1 MAMPQLARD
10 CVARGL
16 ITKRLRLIFSHTHSK
31 LPLHVYPVLSTATA
45 LYTTYLLHIC
55 WILFETV
62 LTMPTLLLTHPSLSS
77 DPVRVSEVTA
87 TLPYPVAHQML
98 DRLSTGAVS
107 LPQSHYSLIRVAPSG
122 TPLPPAVVALL
133 AEAVVPTGKIEGVA
147 QAQNMDAIMNGLLVA
162 GEGEETAWTRPDVQ
176 KVVLLKRRAPG
187 DTQATSISLFSKAPS
202 SSASSPALSGASSTL
217 SSAASSVSSPK
228 RSVGSN
234 TWTVDIDDRPSFD
247 DDGDDDDDDLIDED
261 ALLDGDVPDTIKIP
275 ISCQPTG
282 KRRRKACK
290 DCTCG
295 LKELELQEEEARHA
309 NQNQV
314 VTLTLDDTAEIDF
327 TVPGKTGSCGNCS
340 LGDAFRCD
348 GCPYLGL
355 PPFKEGDI
363 VSLDALGGDDF

>member
-1 MAMPQLARD
+1 
-10 CVARGL
+10 
-16 ITKRLRLIFSHTHSK
+16 
-31 LPLHVYPVLSTATA
+31 
-45 LYTTYLLHIC
+45 
-55 WILFETV
+55 
-62 LTMPTLLLTHPSLSS
+62 MPTLLLTHPSLSS
-77 DPVRVSEVTA
+77 DPVRVSEITA
-87 TLPYPVAHQML
+87 TLPHPVAHQML

-107 LPQSHYSLIRVAPSG
+107 LPKSNYSLIRVAPSG
-122 TPLPPAVVALL
+122 TLLPPAVVALL

-147 QAQNMDAIMNGLLVA
+147 QAQNMDAIMNGLSVA

-176 KVVLLKRRAPG
+176 KVVLLKRKTPA
-187 DTQATSISLFSKAPS
+187 DKQATSISLFSKAPS
-202 SSASSPALSGASSTL
+202 SSTSSPALSAASSTP

-228 RSVGSN
+228 RSDAD
-234 TWTVDIDDRPSFD
+234 TWTVDIDDGLSFD
-247 DDGDDDDDDLIDED
+247 DDEAEDDDLIDED

-314 VTLTLDDTAEIDF
+314 VTLSLDDTAEIDF

-355 PPFKEGDI
+355 PPFKEGEV